1 MLSNSRPHVSVIIVN
16 HYTDDIL
23 PDCLSAVAGNKHA
36 LSVEVIVVDNPAVEN
51 IEKSD
56 DYPGMSVRRITARRR
71 LGFGAACNLGVTHSA
86 GRYILLLNPD
96 VVLDVD
102 AISRLHAVM
111 TGADRVGITVGRL
124 VGADGRFQPSCR
136 RFPTL
141 TNLIFSRGSVLR
153 ALSRSERG
161 KYTLPDYDDVT
172 QVDAAAAA
180 MMMIPRELFDRVGG
194 FDESFFMY
202 MEDTD
207 LCRRVAENG
216 HKVLYVP
223 QASGRHLWGYS
234 TARYRFRRILWHHRS
249 LWIYFA
255 KHRRSPATL
264 PILAPALAVNCFL
277 SLLLELLTL
286 RR

>member
-1 MLSNSRPHVSVIIVN
+1 MLSNSRPHVSVIVVN

-23 PDCLSAVAGNKHA
+23 PDCLAAVARSEHT
-36 LSVEVIVVDNPAVEN
+36 LSVEVIIVDNPAAESGK
-51 IEKSD
+51 KSD
-56 DYPGMSVRRITARRR
+56 DYLGLSVRRVAAQRR
-71 LGFGAACNLGVTHSA
+71 LGFGAACNLGVIHST
-86 GRYILLLNPD
+86 GRYLLLLNPD
-96 VVLDVD
+96 VVLDKNGI
-102 AISRLHAVM
+102 AKLYLVM
-111 TGADRVGITVGRL
+111 TGTDRAGIVVGRL

-141 TNLIFSRGSVLR
+141 KNLIFSRGSVLR
-153 ALSRSERG
+153 SLSHAENG
-161 KYTLPDYDDVT
+161 TYTLPDYDDVT

-180 MMMIPRELFDRVGG
+180 MMMIPRELFDRLGG

-207 LCRRVAENG
+207 FCRRAAENG
-216 HKVLYVP
+216 YKVLYAP

-234 TARYRFRRILWHHRS
+234 TARYRFRRIFWHHRS
-249 LWIYFA
+249 LWKYFA

-264 PILAPALAVNCFL
+264 LILAPALTLNCFL